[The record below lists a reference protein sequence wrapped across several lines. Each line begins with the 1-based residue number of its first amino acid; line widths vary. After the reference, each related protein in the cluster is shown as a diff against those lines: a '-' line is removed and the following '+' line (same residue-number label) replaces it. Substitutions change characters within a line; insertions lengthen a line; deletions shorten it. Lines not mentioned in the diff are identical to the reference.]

1 MAATLPYV
9 VVYCSSESS
18 EAPARCLEEP
28 GGGCWV
34 SDARHRFPVEVGL
47 WVGDATL
54 EALRFVAHESL
65 APRRVEVYVASGEGE
80 APRDDFSREPEALA
94 TLRRRWRG
102 EYGDAVFTR
111 VGAVDFHGD
120 ARRDARRPAR
130 GGRARLARLA
140 RQRRCRFVRLVVHE
154 PLTALRP
161 GGSWGATPLPL
172 RRRRQHCVALAAIL
186 LRGADAEPPRGVAS
200 GGADLAKE
208 ALDDAERALVA
219 SGVAADVV
227 AGLARG
233 RASDRAARRSSDASV
248 SRALFPAA
256 PERHPPPQRTPRATP
271 PPAADDD
278 ALLRS
283 LETGL
288 HRAKTS
294 KRAAAAPSRR
304 PWPGAALA
312 AEARESAEE
321 MRACAARDDFDG
333 ASAEQRRGRAL
344 KEERLRVLR
353 RVLDDYGG
361 DGAGRDPLSPRR
373 PEDDDDGDLPAP
385 PRGAVFC
392 HAWSRD
398 AAALPGGGAR
408 RRVARRRRPR
418 GEPRRVGR
426 GQETRRDATDAV
438 FDVATS
444 AKLRARRRAKRASK
458 DGDEAFAP
466 PDPVDSES
474 DESDGG
480 AAGSDSEPD
489 ANDMTLTDASMMTS
503 TIDGL
508 ASVAGDSG
516 ARHFPAGGGSF
527 DAALPVLSADGFWG
541 FDERPL
547 EPLEGVPLRLGGDD
561 GDPSAAVERL
571 LRGPETVSSRL
582 VLWMDSENIADAGA
596 VADALGQMHAVALSP
611 PPPPPG
617 GYEEWAVRRA
627 ARPRGAGDDGDGPFF
642 APPLA
647 ALLHARVD
655 EDSGGGLRRVKIVG
669 EAAKDSPRVVLVEDG
684 ATVGA
689 ARGEAALRA
698 ARCRA
703 VDRAL
708 VAAVGDLALA
718 FACQGNWIM
727 RRQVFNLVRDGA
739 SRVDGAAL
747 GAAADD
753 LALFEVDAERTRRY
767 GAAPDDGGRG
777 TGPPELAPFRR
788 RRLLFAAL
796 VTLLQQGLADASADV
811 FIAANRLLV
820 DVFKGRA
827 KRNVKFRSARDSQ
840 NLIEPNEIRFIDAG
854 QDAAASPQRRDDD
867 DDDAH
872 LRPWEVLRLGVRST
886 GSPLREALVALRRL
900 LPLVAQRLPRL
911 RRRDLGEDAFASQ
924 AAKRASRR
932 ATKTLLKLANLHWL
946 GAAVVAAAVL
956 PPAPPCGAA
965 RDVAGLG
972 DLETYADSA
981 ARPIASRRL
990 AAARLRALAL
1000 LVARS
1005 GALRDS
1011 RLAPQDVVA
1020 LCVATLRR
1028 DPRMDVKRAAGALL
1042 GALYA
1047 RLAPPTLLKPK
1058 HRLRAGDDDAETDAR
1073 LAADPTRRRNDPS
1086 LAPWLLGPLARV
1098 DLEMERK
1105 YGSAPSVAAEA
1116 KQLKKAAQA
1125 AAAAREAAGRAA
1137 ERCARDAH
1145 ATAADALRR
1154 AYEAAEAARHRD
1166 ARDRAYRVDA
1176 ISHVVHGRKVA
1187 RVAPRRRAAAA
1198 EEQRRKDEEVKDV
1211 ELAMVASDALDA
1223 APAPGDDGAHATGGA
1238 TAKAPSRAPTPRE
1251 TPRPDGKV
1259 HPLHADG
1266 GDAAAAPA
1274 AGDKDKKG
1282 CAVM

>member
-111 VGAVDFHGD
+111 VGAVDFTATRGGTRGGPLGGPS
-120 ARRDARRPAR
+120 ARRSRDWRPP
-130 GGRARLARLA
+130 
-140 RQRRCRFVRLVVHE
+140 RCRFVRLVVHE

-186 LRGADAEPPRGVAS
+186 LRARTLRAAEAPRWS

-227 AGLARG
+227 AGS
-233 RASDRAARRSSDASV
+233 RAAARRTAAALGGRATRPP
-248 SRALFPAA
+248 RALPAA

-294 KRAAAAPSRR
+294 KRAAAAAAFEALAR
-304 PWPGAALA
+304 ALA

-344 KEERLRVLR
+344 KEERLR
-353 RVLDDYGG
+353 
-361 DGAGRDPLSPRR
+361 
-373 PEDDDDGDLPAP
+373 DDDDGDLPAP

-398 AAALPGGGAR
+398 AAAALPGGAEPADASRDDGDLAASLDASGA
-408 RRVARRRRPR
+408 AK
-418 GEPRRVGR
+418 EA
-426 GQETRRDATDAV
+426 RRDATDAV
-438 FDVATS
+438 FDVAT
-444 AKLRARRRAKRASK
+444 
-458 DGDEAFAP
+458 
-466 PDPVDSES
+466 
-474 DESDGG
+474 
-480 AAGSDSEPD
+480 EPD

-508 ASVAGDSG
+508 ASVTGDGG

-561 GDPSAAVERL
+561 GDPRAAVERL

-617 GYEEWAVRRA
+617 GYEEWA
-627 ARPRGAGDDGDGPFF
+627 
-642 APPLA
+642 
-647 ALLHARVD
+647 
-655 EDSGGGLRRVKIVG
+655 DSGGGLRRVKIVD
-669 EAAKDSPRVVLVEDG
+669 EAAKDSPRVVLVED
-684 ATVGA
+684 A
-689 ARGEAALRA
+689 AAARRGEAALRA

-946 GAAVVAAAVL
+946 GAAVVAA
-956 PPAPPCGAA
+956 PCCRPPPCGAA
-965 RDVAGLG
+965 RDVAGLD

-1005 GALRDS
+1005 GAPG
-1011 RLAPQDVVA
+1011 LAA
-1020 LCVATLRR
+1020 RAAGRRRALRR
-1028 DPRMDVKRAAGALL
+1028 DAAARPAHGREARGGALL

-1137 ERCARDAH
+1137 RARDA
-1145 ATAADALRR
+1145 TADAAMRR

-1166 ARDRAYRVDA
+1166 ALDRAYRVDA
-1176 ISHVVHGRKVA
+1176 ISHRRPLPAALADLRTRSAAFHAKMLDEAAA
-1187 RVAPRRRAAAA
+1187 RARAA

-1211 ELAMVASDALDA
+1211 ELAMVASGALDA

-1238 TAKAPSRAPTPRE
+1238 TAKAPSRAPTPRDAA
-1251 TPRPDGKV
+1251 PDG
-1259 HPLHADG
+1259 
-1266 GDAAAAPA
+1266 
-1274 AGDKDKKG
+1274 KKG

>member
-65 APRRVEVYVASGEGE
+65 APRRVEVYVASGEAE

-111 VGAVDFHGD
+111 VGA
-120 ARRDARRPAR
+120 
-130 GGRARLARLA
+130 
-140 RQRRCRFVRLVVHE
+140 
-154 PLTALRP
+154 
-161 GGSWGATPLPL
+161 
-172 RRRRQHCVALAAIL
+172 
-186 LRGADAEPPRGVAS
+186 
-200 GGADLAKE
+200 
-208 ALDDAERALVA
+208 
-219 SGVAADVV
+219 
-227 AGLARG
+227 
-233 RASDRAARRSSDASV
+233 
-248 SRALFPAA
+248 
-256 PERHPPPQRTPRATP
+256 RTPRATP

-294 KRAAAAPSRR
+294 APRRAAFE
-304 PWPGAALA
+304 AALA
-312 AEARESAEE
+312 RPRAEARESAEE

-344 KEERLRVLR
+344 REERLRC
-353 RVLDDYGG
+353 
-361 DGAGRDPLSPRR
+361 GARSTTTTATARAATRSPRR

-398 AAALPGGGAR
+398 AAAALPAARSPPTRRATTATSRRASRRARPR
-408 RRVARRRRPR
+408 RRGATRRTPSSTWRRPR
-418 GEPRRVGR
+418 SSLRGEARVGATA
-426 GQETRRDATDAV
+426 TRP
-438 FDVATS
+438 S
-444 AKLRARRRAKRASK
+444 RRRTPST
-458 DGDEAFAP
+458 
-466 PDPVDSES
+466 ES

-508 ASVAGDSG
+508 ASVAGDGG
-516 ARHFPAGGGSF
+516 ARHFAGGGSF

-561 GDPSAAVERL
+561 GDPRAAVERL

-627 ARPRGAGDDGDGPFF
+627 RGAAARPGPGDDGDGPFF

-655 EDSGGGLRRVKIVG
+655 EDSGGGLRRVKIVD

-796 VTLLQQGLADASADV
+796 
-811 FIAANRLLV
+811 
-820 DVFKGRA
+820 
-827 KRNVKFRSARDSQ
+827 

-886 GSPLREALVALRRL
+886 GLAASRAARGAVDAALRH
-900 LPLVAQRLPRL
+900 
-911 RRRDLGEDAFASQ
+911 LGFE
-924 AAKRASRR
+924 
-932 ATKTLLKLANLHWL
+932 
-946 GAAVVAAAVL
+946 
-956 PPAPPCGAA
+956 
-965 RDVAGLG
+965 
-972 DLETYADSA
+972 
-981 ARPIASRRL
+981 
-990 AAARLRALAL
+990 
-1000 LVARS
+1000 
-1005 GALRDS
+1005 
-1011 RLAPQDVVA
+1011 
-1020 LCVATLRR
+1020 
-1028 DPRMDVKRAAGALL
+1028 
-1042 GALYA
+1042 
-1047 RLAPPTLLKPK
+1047 APPTLLKPK

-1073 LAADPTRRRNDPS
+1073 LAADPTRRRRNDPS

-1137 ERCARDAH
+1137 EAARDAH

-1166 ARDRAYRVDA
+1166 ARDRAYRP
-1176 ISHVVHGRKVA
+1176 A
-1187 RVAPRRRAAAA
+1187 RPTTRSAPRRGLRGGGDEAAPAARGAGGPAHAERRVPRENARRGRGGAAAA

-1211 ELAMVASDALDA
+1211 ELAMVASNALDA

-1259 HPLHADG
+1259 HPLPADG
-1266 GDAAAAPA
+1266 GDAAAPPA

>member
-130 GGRARLARLA
+130 AARSACAASAKAPRAR
-140 RQRRCRFVRLVVHE
+140 
-154 PLTALRP
+154 
-161 GGSWGATPLPL
+161 GA
-172 RRRRQHCVALAAIL
+172 AAS
-186 LRGADAEPPRGVAS
+186 AP
-200 GGADLAKE
+200 
-208 ALDDAERALVA
+208 
-219 SGVAADVV
+219 
-227 AGLARG
+227 
-233 RASDRAARRSSDASV
+233 ARRA
-248 SRALFPAA
+248 
-256 PERHPPPQRTPRATP
+256 
-271 PPAADDD
+271 
-278 ALLRS
+278 
-283 LETGL
+283 G
-288 HRAKTS
+288 
-294 KRAAAAPSRR
+294 R
-304 PWPGAALA
+304 PWPGAARA

-353 RVLDDYGG
+353 ARAADDYGG

-385 PRGAVFC
+385 PRAPSSATPGAGTRRRRAAGRREPADV
-392 HAWSRD
+392 ARATTATSRR
-398 AAALPGGGAR
+398 ASTRRARPRRRGATRRTPSSTWRRPRSSARGAAR
-408 RRVARRRRPR
+408 RRVRRTATRP
-418 GEPRRVGR
+418 P
-426 GQETRRDATDAV
+426 
-438 FDVATS
+438 
-444 AKLRARRRAKRASK
+444 
-458 DGDEAFAP
+458 P

-508 ASVAGDSG
+508 ACSTW
-516 ARHFPAGGGSF
+516 
-527 DAALPVLSADGFWG
+527 SA
-541 FDERPL
+541 
-547 EPLEGVPLRLGGDD
+547 
-561 GDPSAAVERL
+561 
-571 LRGPETVSSRL
+571 T
-582 VLWMDSENIADAGA
+582 
-596 VADALGQMHAVALSP
+596 
-611 PPPPPG
+611 
-617 GYEEWAVRRA
+617 
-627 ARPRGAGDDGDGPFF
+627 
-642 APPLA
+642 
-647 ALLHARVD
+647 
-655 EDSGGGLRRVKIVG
+655 
-669 EAAKDSPRVVLVEDG
+669 
-684 ATVGA
+684 
-689 ARGEAALRA
+689 
-698 ARCRA
+698 
-703 VDRAL
+703 
-708 VAAVGDLALA
+708 
-718 FACQGNWIM
+718 
-727 RRQVFNLVRDGA
+727 A

-747 GAAADD
+747 GAATDD

-796 VTLLQQGLADASADV
+796 VALLQQGLADASADV

-827 KRNVKFRSARDSQ
+827 KRNVKTRPR
-840 NLIEPNEIRFIDAG
+840 RR
-854 QDAAASPQRRDDD
+854 AARDDD
-867 DDDAH
+867 DDDAR

-946 GAAVVAAAVL
+946 GAAVVAQRPCCRQRRRAA
-956 PPAPPCGAA
+956 P

-1005 GALRDS
+1005 GALGTRGS
-1011 RLAPQDVVA
+1011 RRGTSSRSAS
-1020 LCVATLRR
+1020 RR
-1028 DPRMDVKRAAGALL
+1028 
-1042 GALYA
+1042 
-1047 RLAPPTLLKPK
+1047 
-1058 HRLRAGDDDAETDAR
+1058 
-1073 LAADPTRRRNDPS
+1073 
-1086 LAPWLLGPLARV
+1086 
-1098 DLEMERK
+1098 
-1105 YGSAPSVAAEA
+1105 
-1116 KQLKKAAQA
+1116 
-1125 AAAAREAAGRAA
+1125 
-1137 ERCARDAH
+1137 C
-1145 ATAADALRR
+1145 
-1154 AYEAAEAARHRD
+1154 
-1166 ARDRAYRVDA
+1166 
-1176 ISHVVHGRKVA
+1176 
-1187 RVAPRRRAAAA
+1187 
-1198 EEQRRKDEEVKDV
+1198 
-1211 ELAMVASDALDA
+1211 
-1223 APAPGDDGAHATGGA
+1223 GA
-1238 TAKAPSRAPTPRE
+1238 TRAWT
-1251 TPRPDGKV
+1251 
-1259 HPLHADG
+1259 
-1266 GDAAAAPA
+1266 
-1274 AGDKDKKG
+1274 
-1282 CAVM
+1282 